1 MHKIVLILHI
11 LNVFYNQKSW
21 NISIKKNNNILKL
34 IKLEFLNSFI
44 LLLYVKRTNEK
55 TFKRRYNVAFDV

>member
-1 MHKIVLILHI
+1 MFFTI
-11 LNVFYNQKSW
+11 KSHE
-21 NISIKKNNNILKL
+21 IFLKKKNNNILKL